1 MQEKWI
7 VWGTGLIGQK
17 LYELL
22 VEKECVENVT
32 AVVDSDKN
40 KWGKSWNGFEVQD
53 PDIIR
58 KDVYDKIIIAV

>member
-7 VWGTGLIGQK
+7 VWGTGLVGQK

-40 KWGKSWNGFEVQD
+40 KWGKSWSSF
-53 PDIIR
+53 
-58 KDVYDKIIIAV
+58 